1 MTRNFLVISGLI
13 IFVIFLEGCRGE
25 AVPKPR
31 GYFRI
36 DLPEHS
42 YSPYI
47 SECNVRMEVPNYSRV
62 ELFRDRIGEDSCWF
76 NIELPRFRA
85 TVYCTYFRVNGD
97 VDELIRDA
105 YGFAAKHEMKATA
118 LKRTLIEDNI
128 HKVHGIL
135 YDIQG
140 EAASQVQF
148 FLTDSTRNFLR
159 GSLYFNSKPNPDSLA
174 PVLAFVREDID
185 HMIRSVRWSE

>member
-1 MTRNFLVISGLI
+1 
-13 IFVIFLEGCRGE
+13 
-25 AVPKPR
+25 
-31 GYFRI
+31 
-36 DLPEHS
+36 
-42 YSPYI
+42 
-47 SECNVRMEVPNYSRV
+47 
-62 ELFRDRIGEDSCWF
+62 
-76 NIELPRFRA
+76 
-85 TVYCTYFRVNGD
+85 GD